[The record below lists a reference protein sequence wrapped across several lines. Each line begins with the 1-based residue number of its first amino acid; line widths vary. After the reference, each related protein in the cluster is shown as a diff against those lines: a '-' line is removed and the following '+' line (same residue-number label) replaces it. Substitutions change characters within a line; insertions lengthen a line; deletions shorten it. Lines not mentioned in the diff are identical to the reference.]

1 MELYFPGLLTLR
13 FPRGLKNGIPA
24 ALTMEWWGEI
34 LRYQVDRK
42 MTVLDRNSAIKSL
55 ELTGAPPKS
64 LSMRSPF
71 LISTAN
77 IL

>member
-1 MELYFPGLLTLR
+1 
-13 FPRGLKNGIPA
+13 
-24 ALTMEWWGEI
+24 MEWWGEI

-42 MTVLDRNSAIKSL
+42 MTVLDRDSAIKSL

-64 LSMRSPF
+64 LSMRSP
-71 LISTAN
+71 LLTSTAN